1 MTAPADTPVESSTA
15 APYPSDTL
23 AKGWRFE
30 LHMEQIEQS
39 DTWLRAR
46 NGLNRAYLLM
56 LWAKA
61 WSQKPCG
68 SLPNDDELIALM
80 LDMDDDEF
88 AKRKAVLMRGWWLAD
103 DGRLYHTTIT
113 ERVLEMLAAKSKERL
128 RKAAYRARLSQGSD
142 VDSAGHGGESHGNE
156 GMSHGTAQGQTGDSH
171 GSDPGRDGTSTGT
184 STSTSNKSSSLRSED
199 KPRKQRKRSSRDDCV
214 SADQLVA
221 EGVDAAHARDWLVV
235 RREKKLP
242 LTPTAWQG
250 TKDEAAKAGI
260 TPGEA
265 VHIATENSWGGFKA
279 TWMTKAETRLPDSF
293 RGGGGS
299 GIPNRQEQLE
309 DANFAA
315 AAAFSAGAR
324 A

>member
-1 MTAPADTPVESSTA
+1 
-15 APYPSDTL
+15 
-23 AKGWRFE
+23 
-30 LHMEQIEQS
+30 MEQIEQS

-113 ERVLEMLAAKSKERL
+113 ERVLEMLAAKNKERL

-142 VDSAGHGGESHGNE
+142 VDSAGHGGESHGNG
-156 GMSHGTAQGQTGDSH
+156 GMSHGTTQGQTGDSH
-171 GSDPGRDGTSTGT
+171 GSDPGRDGTSTGTSTST

-250 TKDEAAKAGI
+250 TKDEAAKAGL
-260 TPGEA
+260 TPAEA
-265 VHIATENSWGGFKA
+265 VHVATENSWGGFKA
-279 TWMTKAETRLPDSF
+279 SWMAKAETRLPDSF
-293 RGGGGS
+293 RGGGAGGQPPMNKQEALEASNRRAVS
-299 GIPNRQEQLE
+299 GWVPPEVRSQQQQQQTE
-309 DANFAA
+309 
-315 AAAFSAGAR
+315 GVM
-324 A
+324 